1 MTGKE
6 RYEHIEIPAQLT
18 DVIVAAQK
26 KAAARKR
33 SMRLARYSSVV
44 AAAIALLFVV
54 NIPTVANALSKVPV
68 VGSIVQVLQ
77 FGSGGERTDGITVGT
92 EASENVFKIHFDQQG
107 ESISSVPA
115 YTVDHREAPNRLIFT
130 FNGVRNFDYE
140 TIKKDMLALPLVK
153 DVYENVILDDSA
165 MRFVVELRDG
175 VRHSVSEFK
184 DPGYI
189 ELKLTSTG
197 EPVTPR
203 EVFYIRSEAMPQ
215 GESLAIL
222 EEIYMEDDVTFIKT
236 ADGNFIAVIGGFDTR
251 EAAEQKLGEISAR
264 DNYGDDLRI
273 DSWMNNE
280 RPD

>member
-18 DVIVAAQK
+18 GVIDAAQK

-33 SMRLARYSSVV
+33 SMRLTRYSSIA
-44 AAAIALLFVV
+44 AAAIALLFVI
-54 NIPTVANALSKVPV
+54 NIPTVANALAKVPV

-77 FGSGGERTDGITVGT
+77 FGSGGERTDGVTVGT
-92 EASENVFKIHFDQQG
+92 EASEDVLKIHFDQQG
-107 ESISSVPA
+107 ESVSSVPA
-115 YTVDHREAPNRLIFT
+115 YTVDHRDAPNRLIFT

-140 TIKKDMLALPLVK
+140 SLKKDMLALPLVE

-165 MRFVVELRDG
+165 MRFVVELKDG
-175 VRHSVSEFK
+175 VEHTVSEYK

-236 ADGNFIAVIGGFDTR
+236 TSGNFIATIGGFETR
-251 EAAEQKLGEISAR
+251 EEAEQKLGEISAR
-264 DNYGDDLRI
+264 DSYGNDLRI
-273 DSWMNNE
+273 DSWMSNE
-280 RPD
+280 RPN

>member
-18 DVIVAAQK
+18 GVIDAAQK
-26 KAAARKR
+26 KAATRKR
-33 SMRLARYSSVV
+33 SKRMMRYSSVV
-44 AAAIALLFVV
+44 AAAAALLFVV

-77 FGSGGERTDGITVGT
+77 FGGGGERTDGVTVGT
-92 EASENVFKIHFDQQG
+92 EASEDVIKIHFDQEG
-107 ESISSVPA
+107 ESVSSVPA
-115 YTVDHREAPNRLIFT
+115 YTVDHRDAPNRLIFT
-130 FNGVRNFDYE
+130 FNGVRNFDYD

-165 MRFVVELRDG
+165 MRFVVELKDG
-175 VRHSVSEFK
+175 VKHSVSEYK
-184 DPGYI
+184 DPGYL
-189 ELKLTSTG
+189 ELRLTSTG

-203 EVFYIRSEAMPQ
+203 EVFYIRSETMPQ

-222 EEIYMEDDVTFIKT
+222 EEIYLEDDVAFIK
-236 ADGNFIAVIGGFDTR
+236 AAGGDFIAVIGGFDTR
-251 EAAEQKLGEISAR
+251 EAAEQKLGEISSR
-264 DNYGDDLRI
+264 ETYGDDLRI
-273 DSWMNNE
+273 DSWMSNE

>member
-18 DVIVAAQK
+18 GVIDAAQK
-26 KAAARKR
+26 KAATRKR
-33 SMRLARYSSVV
+33 SKRMMRYSSVV
-44 AAAIALLFVV
+44 AAAVALLFVV

-77 FGSGGERTDGITVGT
+77 FGGGGERTDGVTVGT
-92 EASENVFKIHFDQQG
+92 EASEDVFKIHFDQEG
-107 ESISSVPA
+107 ESVSSVPA
-115 YTVDHREAPNRLIFT
+115 YTVDHRDAPNRLIFT
-130 FNGVRNFDYE
+130 FNGVRNFDYD

-165 MRFVVELRDG
+165 MRFVVELKDG
-175 VRHSVSEFK
+175 VKHSVSEYK
-184 DPGYI
+184 DPGYL

-203 EVFYIRSEAMPQ
+203 EVFYIRSETMLQ

-222 EEIYMEDDVTFIKT
+222 EEIYLEDDVTFIK
-236 ADGNFIAVIGGFDTR
+236 AAGGDFIAVIGGFDTR
-251 EAAEQKLGEISAR
+251 EAAEQKLGEISSR
-264 DNYGDDLRI
+264 ETYGDDLRI
-273 DSWMNNE
+273 DSWMSNE

>member
-18 DVIVAAQK
+18 GVIEAAQK
-26 KAAARKR
+26 KAAIHKR
-33 SMRLARYSSVV
+33 SKRMMRYSSVV
-44 AAAIALLFVV
+44 AVAVALLFVV

-77 FGSGGERTDGITVGT
+77 FGDGGERTDGVTVGT
-92 EASENVFKIHFDQQG
+92 EASEDVFKIHFDQEG
-107 ESISSVPA
+107 ESVSSVPA
-115 YTVDHREAPNRLIFT
+115 YTVDHRDAPNRLIFT
-130 FNGVRNFDYE
+130 FNGVRNFDYDA
-140 TIKKDMLALPLVK
+140 IKKDMLALPLVK

-165 MRFVVELRDG
+165 MRFVVELKDG
-175 VRHSVSEFK
+175 VKHTVSEYK

-197 EPVTPR
+197 EPTTPR

-222 EEIYMEDDVTFIKT
+222 EEIYLEDDVTFIK
-236 ADGNFIAVIGGFDTR
+236 AAGGDFIAVIGGFDTR
-251 EAAEQKLGEISAR
+251 EAAEQKLSEISSR
-264 DNYGDDLRI
+264 ETYGDDLRI
-273 DSWMNNE
+273 DSWMSNE

>member
-1 MTGKE
+1 MTGKD

-18 DVIVAAQK
+18 GVIEAAQK
-26 KAAARKR
+26 KAATHKR
-33 SMRLARYSSVV
+33 SKRMMRYSSVV
-44 AAAIALLFVV
+44 AAAVALLFVV

-77 FGSGGERTDGITVGT
+77 FGGGGERTDGVTVGT
-92 EASENVFKIHFDQQG
+92 EASEDVFKIHFDQEG
-107 ESISSVPA
+107 ESVSSVPA
-115 YTVDHREAPNRLIFT
+115 YTVDHRDAPNRLIFT
-130 FNGVRNFDYE
+130 FNGVRNFDYDA
-140 TIKKDMLALPLVK
+140 IKKDMLALPLVE

-165 MRFVVELRDG
+165 MRFVVELKDG
-175 VRHSVSEFK
+175 VKHTVSEYK

-197 EPVTPR
+197 EPATPR

-222 EEIYMEDDVTFIKT
+222 EEIYLEDDVTFIK
-236 ADGNFIAVIGGFDTR
+236 AAGGDFIAVIGGFDTR
-251 EAAEQKLGEISAR
+251 EAAEQKLSEISSR
-264 DNYGDDLRI
+264 ETYGDDLRI
-273 DSWMNNE
+273 DSWMSNE

>member
-6 RYEHIEIPAQLT
+6 RYEHIEIPIELT
-18 DVIVAAQK
+18 GIIDAAQK

-54 NIPTVANALSKVPV
+54 NIPAVANALAKVPV
-68 VGSIVQVLQ
+68 VGSIVQILQ
-77 FGSGGERTDGITVGT
+77 FGSGGERTDGVTVGT
-92 EASENVFKIHFDQQG
+92 EASEDVFRIHFDQEG
-107 ESISSVPA
+107 DSIASVPA

-130 FNGVRNFDYE
+130 LNGVRTFDYE

-165 MRFVVELRDG
+165 MRFVVELKDG
-175 VRHSVSEFK
+175 VEHTVSEYT
-184 DPGYI
+184 DPGYL
-189 ELKLTSTG
+189 ELRLTSTG
-197 EPVTPR
+197 EPVIPH
-203 EVFYIRSEAMPQ
+203 EVFYIRSETMPQ

-222 EEIYMEDDVTFIKT
+222 EEIYIEDDVTFIKT
-236 ADGNFIAVIGGFDTR
+236 ASGSFIAVIGGFDTR
-251 EAAEQKLGEISAR
+251 EAAEQKLGEIAAR
-264 DNYGDDLRI
+264 DSYGDDLRI
-273 DSWMNNE
+273 DSWMSNE

>member
-18 DVIVAAQK
+18 GVIDAAQK
-26 KAAARKR
+26 KAATRKR
-33 SMRLARYSSVV
+33 SKRMMRYSSVV
-44 AAAIALLFVV
+44 AAAAALLFVV

-77 FGSGGERTDGITVGT
+77 FGGGGERTDGVTVGT
-92 EASENVFKIHFDQQG
+92 EASEDVIKIHFDQEG
-107 ESISSVPA
+107 ESVSSVPA
-115 YTVDHREAPNRLIFT
+115 YTVDHRDAPNRLIFT
-130 FNGVRNFDYE
+130 FNGVRNFDYD

-165 MRFVVELRDG
+165 MRFVVELKDG
-175 VRHSVSEFK
+175 VKHSVSEYK
-184 DPGYI
+184 DPGYL
-189 ELKLTSTG
+189 ELRLTSTG

-203 EVFYIRSEAMPQ
+203 EVFYIRSETMPQ

-222 EEIYMEDDVTFIKT
+222 EEIYLEDDVTFIK
-236 ADGNFIAVIGGFDTR
+236 AAGGDFIAVIGGFDTR
-251 EAAEQKLGEISAR
+251 EAAEQKLGEISSR
-264 DNYGDDLRI
+264 ETYGDDLRI
-273 DSWMNNE
+273 DSWMSNE

>member
-18 DVIVAAQK
+18 GVIDAAQK
-26 KAAARKR
+26 KAAIRKR
-33 SMRLARYSSVV
+33 SKRMMRYSSVV
-44 AAAIALLFVV
+44 AAAAALLFVV

-77 FGSGGERTDGITVGT
+77 FGGGGERTDGVTVGT
-92 EASENVFKIHFDQQG
+92 EASEDVFKIHFDQEG
-107 ESISSVPA
+107 ESVSSVPA
-115 YTVDHREAPNRLIFT
+115 YTVDHRDAPNRLIFT
-130 FNGVRNFDYE
+130 FNGVRYFDYD

-165 MRFVVELRDG
+165 MRFVVELKDG
-175 VRHSVSEFK
+175 VKHSVSEYK
-184 DPGYI
+184 DPGYL
-189 ELKLTSTG
+189 ELRLTSTG

-203 EVFYIRSEAMPQ
+203 EVFYIRSETMPQ

-222 EEIYMEDDVTFIKT
+222 EEIYLEDDVTFIK
-236 ADGNFIAVIGGFDTR
+236 AAGGDFIAVIGGFDTR
-251 EAAEQKLGEISAR
+251 EAAEQKLGEISSR
-264 DNYGDDLRI
+264 ETYGDDLRI
-273 DSWMNNE
+273 DSWMSNE

>member
-18 DVIVAAQK
+18 SVIDAAQK
-26 KAAARKR
+26 KAATRKR
-33 SMRLARYSSVV
+33 SKRMMRYSSVV
-44 AAAIALLFVV
+44 AAAAALLFVV

-77 FGSGGERTDGITVGT
+77 FGSGGERTDGFTVGT
-92 EASENVFKIHFDQQG
+92 EASEDVFKIHFDQEG
-107 ESISSVPA
+107 ESVSSVPA
-115 YTVDHREAPNRLIFT
+115 YTVDHRDAPNRLIFT
-130 FNGVRNFDYE
+130 FNGVRNFDYD

-165 MRFVVELRDG
+165 MRFVVELKDG
-175 VRHSVSEFK
+175 VKHSVSEYK
-184 DPGYI
+184 DPGYL

-203 EVFYIRSEAMPQ
+203 EVFYIRSETMPQ

-222 EEIYMEDDVTFIKT
+222 EEIYLEDDVTFIK
-236 ADGNFIAVIGGFDTR
+236 AAGGDFIAVIGGFDTR
-251 EAAEQKLGEISAR
+251 EAAEQKLSEISSR
-264 DNYGDDLRI
+264 ETYGDDLRI
-273 DSWMNNE
+273 DSWMSNE

>member
-18 DVIVAAQK
+18 GVIDAAQK
-26 KAAARKR
+26 KAATRKR
-33 SMRLARYSSVV
+33 SRRMMRYSSVV
-44 AAAIALLFVV
+44 AAAAALLFVV

-77 FGSGGERTDGITVGT
+77 FGGGGERTDGVTVGT
-92 EASENVFKIHFDQQG
+92 EASEDVFKIHFDQEG
-107 ESISSVPA
+107 ESVSSVPA
-115 YTVDHREAPNRLIFT
+115 YTVDHRDAPNRLIFT
-130 FNGVRNFDYE
+130 FNGVRNFDYD

-165 MRFVVELRDG
+165 MRFVVELKDG
-175 VRHSVSEFK
+175 VKHSISEYK
-184 DPGYI
+184 DPGYL

-203 EVFYIRSEAMPQ
+203 EVFYIRSETMPQ

-222 EEIYMEDDVTFIKT
+222 EEIYLEDDVTFIK
-236 ADGNFIAVIGGFDTR
+236 AAGGDFIAVIGGFDTR
-251 EAAEQKLGEISAR
+251 EAAELKLGEISSR
-264 DNYGDDLRI
+264 ETYGDDLRI
-273 DSWMNNE
+273 DSWMSNE

>member
-18 DVIVAAQK
+18 GVIDAAQK
-26 KAAARKR
+26 KAATRKR
-33 SMRLARYSSVV
+33 SKRMMRYSSVV
-44 AAAIALLFVV
+44 AAAAALLFVV

-77 FGSGGERTDGITVGT
+77 FGGGGERTDGVTVGT
-92 EASENVFKIHFDQQG
+92 EASEDVFKIHFDQEG
-107 ESISSVPA
+107 ESVPSVPA
-115 YTVDHREAPNRLIFT
+115 YTVDHRDAPNRLIFT
-130 FNGVRNFDYE
+130 FNGVRNFDYD

-165 MRFVVELRDG
+165 MRFVVELKDG
-175 VRHSVSEFK
+175 VKHSVSEYK
-184 DPGYI
+184 DPGYL
-189 ELKLTSTG
+189 ELRLTSTG

-203 EVFYIRSEAMPQ
+203 EVFYIRSETMPQ

-222 EEIYMEDDVTFIKT
+222 EEIYLEDDVTFIK
-236 ADGNFIAVIGGFDTR
+236 AAGGDFIAVIGGFDTR
-251 EAAEQKLGEISAR
+251 EAAEQKLGEISSR
-264 DNYGDDLRI
+264 ETYGDDLRI
-273 DSWMNNE
+273 DSWMSNE

>member
-6 RYEHIEIPAQLT
+6 RYEHIEIPAQIT
-18 DVIVAAQK
+18 DVMAAAQK

-33 SMRLARYSSVV
+33 SMRLTRYSSVV
-44 AAAIALLFVV
+44 AAAIAVLFVV
-54 NIPTVANALSKVPV
+54 NIPTVANALAKVPV

-77 FGSGGERTDGITVGT
+77 FGGGGERTDGVTVGT
-92 EASENVFKIHFDQQG
+92 EASEDVIKIQFDQDG
-107 ESISSVPA
+107 KSVSSVPS
-115 YTVDHREAPNRLIFT
+115 YTVDHRDAPNRLIFT

-140 TIKKDMLALPLVK
+140 TLKKDMLALPLVK

-165 MRFVVELRDG
+165 MRFVVELKDG
-175 VRHSVSEFK
+175 VKHTVSEYK

-197 EPVTPR
+197 EPVNPR

-236 ADGNFIAVIGGFDTR
+236 AGGDFIAVIGGFDTR
-251 EAAEQKLGEISAR
+251 EEAEQKLGEISAR
-264 DNYGDDLRI
+264 DSYSDDLRI
-273 DSWMNNE
+273 DSWMSNE
-280 RPD
+280 RPN

>member
-18 DVIVAAQK
+18 GVIEAAQK
-26 KAAARKR
+26 KAAIHKR
-33 SMRLARYSSVV
+33 SKRMMRYSSVV
-44 AAAIALLFVV
+44 AAAVALLFVV

-77 FGSGGERTDGITVGT
+77 FGGGGERTDGVTVGT
-92 EASENVFKIHFDQQG
+92 EASEDVFKIHFDQEG
-107 ESISSVPA
+107 ESVSSVPA
-115 YTVDHREAPNRLIFT
+115 YTVDHRDAPNRLIFT
-130 FNGVRNFDYE
+130 FNGVRNFDYDA
-140 TIKKDMLALPLVK
+140 IKKDMLALPLVE

-165 MRFVVELRDG
+165 MRFVVELKDG
-175 VRHSVSEFK
+175 VKHTVSEYK

-197 EPVTPR
+197 EPATPR

-222 EEIYMEDDVTFIKT
+222 EEIYLEDDVTFIK
-236 ADGNFIAVIGGFDTR
+236 AAGGDFIAVIGGFDTR
-251 EAAEQKLGEISAR
+251 EAAEQKLSEISSR
-264 DNYGDDLRI
+264 ETYGDDLRI
-273 DSWMNNE
+273 DSWMSNE

>member
-18 DVIVAAQK
+18 GVIDAAQK
-26 KAAARKR
+26 KAATRKR
-33 SMRLARYSSVV
+33 SRRMMRYSSVV
-44 AAAIALLFVV
+44 AAAAALLFVV

-77 FGSGGERTDGITVGT
+77 FGGGGERTDGVTVGT
-92 EASENVFKIHFDQQG
+92 EASEDVFKIHFDHEG
-107 ESISSVPA
+107 ESVSSVPA
-115 YTVDHREAPNRLIFT
+115 YTVDHRDAPNRLIFT
-130 FNGVRNFDYE
+130 FNGVRNFDYD

-165 MRFVVELRDG
+165 MRFVVELKDG
-175 VRHSVSEFK
+175 VKHSVSEYK
-184 DPGYI
+184 DPGYL
-189 ELKLTSTG
+189 ELKLTSHG

-203 EVFYIRSEAMPQ
+203 EVFYIRSETMPQ

-222 EEIYMEDDVTFIKT
+222 EEIYLEDDVTFIK
-236 ADGNFIAVIGGFDTR
+236 AAGGDFIAVIGGFDTR
-251 EAAEQKLGEISAR
+251 EAAEQKLGEISSR
-264 DNYGDDLRI
+264 ETYGDDLRI
-273 DSWMNNE
+273 DSWMSNE

>member
-18 DVIVAAQK
+18 GVIDAAQK
-26 KAAARKR
+26 KAATRKR
-33 SMRLARYSSVV
+33 SKRMMRYSSVV
-44 AAAIALLFVV
+44 AAAAALLFVV

-77 FGSGGERTDGITVGT
+77 FGGGGERTDGVTVGT
-92 EASENVFKIHFDQQG
+92 EASEDVIKIHFDQEG
-107 ESISSVPA
+107 ESVSSVPA
-115 YTVDHREAPNRLIFT
+115 YIVDHRDAPNRLIFT
-130 FNGVRNFDYE
+130 FNGVRNFDYD

-165 MRFVVELRDG
+165 MRFVVELKDG
-175 VRHSVSEFK
+175 VKHSVSEYK
-184 DPGYI
+184 DPGYL
-189 ELKLTSTG
+189 ELRLTSTG

-203 EVFYIRSEAMPQ
+203 EVFYIRSETMPQ

-222 EEIYMEDDVTFIKT
+222 EEIYLEDDVAFIK
-236 ADGNFIAVIGGFDTR
+236 AAGGDFIAVIGGFDTR
-251 EAAEQKLGEISAR
+251 EAAEQKLGEISSR
-264 DNYGDDLRI
+264 ETYGDDLRI
-273 DSWMNNE
+273 DSWMSNE